1 MRQLMLGLGSL
12 LLLSFVSAA
21 CDDDDS
27 SAPSSV
33 VTTMIGPEGG
43 TIHVTSGPLA
53 GMSLTIPPGALTA
66 PVTFSVFEDAVSLK
80 PGLVDVGPA
89 VRIEPSI
96 PIALPA
102 LLTLPFDPTRVPPP
116 TSPGD
121 FVVRMRDSTGQ
132 VSQAAP
138 RHVDQAN
145 GRVQLDVLQMATW
158 WVSVPD
164 AIDTR
169 AYLPLGGGDFYVFDS
184 GLRLAVD
191 ETRTEPNFLS
201 LPLTK
206 LTFSQFSFFTGF
218 YFTEDARGALSLFGE
233 FEVAFTNRQERL
245 ASSVLLLEPVE
256 VIGEQRDAF
265 YSFVGFEPYGS
276 PLPTYM
282 GSGHTIVSVV
292 EHTSVTTPLRGFDDV
307 VLLDL
312 LTERSD
318 SRPQYGT
325 TRWRFWL
332 ANGVG
337 PVQVQLNDGP
347 VHRLVSG
354 NVGGVPI
361 E

>member
-1 MRQLMLGLGSL
+1 MRHLVVSLGSL
-12 LLLSFVSAA
+12 LLLPFVSTA

-27 SAPSSV
+27 SPPSSV

-43 TIHVTSGPLA
+43 SIQVTSGALA
-53 GMSLTIPPGALTA
+53 GTSLTIPPGALTA
-66 PVTFSVFEDAVSLK
+66 TVTFSVFEDQVSLA
-80 PGLVDVGPA
+80 PGLIDVGPA

-96 PIALPA
+96 LLALPA

-116 TSPGD
+116 TTTGD
-121 FVVRMRDSTGQ
+121 FVVRMRDGTGQ
-132 VSQAAP
+132 LSQEAP

-145 GRVQLDVLQMATW
+145 GRVQIDVVQMLTW

-169 AYLPLGGGDFYVFDS
+169 AYLPLGGGDFYVFNS

-206 LTFSQFSFFTGF
+206 LTFSQLSFFTGH

-233 FEVAFTNRQERL
+233 FEIAFTNRQERL

-256 VIGEQRDAF
+256 VIGQQREVF

-276 PLPTYM
+276 PVPTYM
-282 GSGHTIVSVV
+282 GSAHTIASVV

-307 VLLDL
+307 VLWELF
-312 LTERSD
+312 TERSD

-332 ANGVG
+332 ANGIG

-347 VHRLVSG
+347 LHRLESG
-354 NVGGVPI
+354 SVGGVPI